1 MSNELITMPNGT
13 EVAEI
18 SVNVADLLPTT
29 NMRSY
34 TQTTNVVANYITKD
48 KWAENGFKNPIPFV
62 GKVLGIVWLDKVD
75 QQTGEVKKVE
85 SANLYGGFLKE
96 DETVDNAFYIAGQA
110 VLVQGVKQIIALG
123 LSGNFLKITC
133 TGTRSNKHSGTTYL
147 FSVIPLIEKA

>member
-1 MSNELITMPNGT
+1 MPNGT

-18 SVNVADLLPTT
+18 SVNVANLLPTT
-29 NMRSY
+29 NMGSY
-34 TQTTNVVANYITKD
+34 TQTFNVVAHYITKD

-75 QQTGEVKKVE
+75 QQTGKVKKVE

-96 DETVDNAFYIAGQA
+96 DETVDNAFYVAGQA

-133 TGTRSNKHSGTTYL
+133 TGTIPNKYSGTTYL

>member
-18 SVNVADLLPTT
+18 SVNVANLLPTT
-29 NMRSY
+29 DMGNY
-34 TQTTNVVANYITKD
+34 TQTFNVVADYITKD
-48 KWAENGFKNPIPFV
+48 KWAENGFKNPIPFI

-133 TGTRSNKHSGTTYL
+133 TGTRPNKHSGTTYL
-147 FSVIPLIEKA
+147 FSVIPLIEKS